1 MSAAAAAVESIAA
14 REILDSRG
22 QPTIE
27 AEAVLRGGARATAAA
42 PAGASTGSREAKE
55 ARDGDERRFGGR
67 GVLRAAAN
75 IENEIAPALRGMDAR
90 AQKKIDAALIEL
102 DGVADKSR
110 LGANA
115 VLAVSLAVAK
125 AAAAAEGREFFAH
138 IAAVFAPD
146 FDLDSDSDS
155 AAAASPRLPLPL
167 LNVLN
172 GGAHADNNLRVQE
185 FMLAPAGFDSF
196 AAALRAGVETFHAL
210 RRLLAA
216 RGLST
221 AVGDEGG
228 FAPDLPDEESAL
240 ELLTAAIEAAGYAPG
255 RDIFLA
261 IDCAASEFCENGR
274 YLFRG
279 DNLDSAAFSATLQKW
294 RARYPLFSIEDPLD
308 EDDWDGW
315 RALTAR
321 MGADAQLIG
330 DDLFATDARALQTGI
345 ERGVGNAILLKP
357 NQIGTISETA
367 AAAALAKK
375 SDFACVLSHR
385 SGETGD
391 DSIADLAVG
400 FDAGQIKAGAPCR
413 GERVAKYNRLL
424 RIEARLA
431 AGGRAR
437 FAGRDIMEKWRRNS
451 S

>member
-1 MSAAAAAVESIAA
+1 MSAVAAAVESIAA

-196 AAALRAGVETFHAL
+196 AVALRAGVETFHAL

-279 DNLDSAAFSATLQKW
+279 ENLDAAAFAATLQKW

-345 ERGVGNAILLKP
+345 ERGVGNASFAETQSNRHDFRNRRRRRVGQKIRLRLCFVAS
-357 NQIGTISETA
+357 IGRDRRRFDSRSCGRLRCRPDQSRRALSRRASRQNTTA
-367 AAAALAKK
+367 CCESKRAL
-375 SDFACVLSHR
+375 R
-385 SGETGD
+385 RE
-391 DSIADLAVG
+391 
-400 FDAGQIKAGAPCR
+400 
-413 GERVAKYNRLL
+413 
-424 RIEARLA
+424 
-431 AGGRAR
+431 GGRASPG
-437 FAGRDIMEKWRRNS
+437 AI
-451 S
+451 

>member
-1 MSAAAAAVESIAA
+1 M
-14 REILDSRG
+14 
-22 QPTIE
+22 
-27 AEAVLRGGARATAAA
+27 
-42 PAGASTGSREAKE
+42 
-55 ARDGDERRFGGR
+55 
-67 GVLRAAAN
+67 
-75 IENEIAPALRGMDAR
+75 
-90 AQKKIDAALIEL
+90 
-102 DGVADKSR
+102 
-110 LGANA
+110 
-115 VLAVSLAVAK
+115 
-125 AAAAAEGREFFAH
+125 
-138 IAAVFAPD
+138 
-146 FDLDSDSDS
+146 
-155 AAAASPRLPLPL
+155 
-167 LNVLN
+167 LN

-279 DNLDSAAFSATLQKW
+279 DNLDSAAFAATLQKW

>member
-146 FDLDSDSDS
+146 FDLDS

-279 DNLDSAAFSATLQKW
+279 ENLDSAAFAATLQKW

-431 AGGRAR
+431 AGRRAR